1 MHPALQLNDKALL
14 DALLERAG
22 MAMEG
27 ANPYESDGA
36 FARKLL
42 ELPVGLRAMAATYWL
57 DISISKDDLGWH
69 FLNFGEPLLVRE
81 TEAGLRDLGLEQH
94 AVWFAEAHSLMRTL
108 LNEIDSPES
117 YYRIT
122 KERGV
127 ADPIMEMTKLAWDA
141 DRVAPVSNSCIFT
154 AWVGYARAKPQN
166 VFPDNPP
173 AEDTMGHGSRRRCA
187 HGSHE
192 A

>member
-1 MHPALQLNDKALL
+1 MHPALPLDDKALL

-69 FLNFGEPLLVRE
+69 FLNFGEPALVRE
-81 TEAGLRDLGLEQH
+81 TEAALRELGMEQH
-94 AVWFAEAHSLMRTL
+94 AAWFAEAHTLMRPL
-108 LNEIDSPES
+108 LDEIDSPEG

-122 KERGV
+122 EERGV
-127 ADPIMEMTKLAWDA
+127 AGRIMAMTKPAWNA
-141 DRVAPVSNSCIFT
+141 DRAAPVGKSCIFT
-154 AWVGYARAKPQN
+154 AWVRYARAKPQN
-166 VFPDNPP
+166 VFTDNPP